1 MKHHIILSACCAVAL
16 SFLSACRLASEPKG
30 TAQNTYVGDEGT
42 EVEETFGSPKLA
54 KELVMESILT
64 ERRDDRLFVQFN
76 LRNTRSS
83 NLAIEW
89 AIEWFDASDFKLD
102 TPHRW
107 EPVSM
112 GGKGYKTI
120 TQTAPTAAASG
131 FRLGVRKPN
140 TVR

>member
-1 MKHHIILSACCAVAL
+1 MKHPILLSACCALAFSL
-16 SFLSACRLASEPKG
+16 LGACRLALEPRG
-30 TAQNTYVGDEGT
+30 TTQNTYVGDEGT
-42 EVEETFGSPKLA
+42 EVEETFGDPQLA
-54 KELVMESILT
+54 KELVLESIKT

-89 AIEWFDASDFKLD
+89 AIEWFDASGFLID

-107 EPVSM
+107 EPASM

-120 TQTAPTAAASG
+120 TRTAPTPEAAE